1 MHYYKI
7 CFLPISFKLFQN
19 VLTWKENKQTFLIII
34 IILRDVFFEEIYTD
48 SFLVIPR
55 KNALAVALNHAW
67 FSDGSIANDYHL
79 QRKEKTI
86 KVERYVRNPQYSIL
100 KYRDVVHTYIYIYIL
115 FSTRIEVTFLTW
127 SKVNWLTICPHAN
140 DSTNATTTTE
150 QPPWLL
156 SAKFWSIWSDQWSL
170 CWSKNYWS

>member
-1 MHYYKI
+1 MHYYEI

-48 SFLVIPR
+48 SFLVISC
-55 KNALAVALNHAW
+55 KNALAVALNHAR

-100 KYRDVVHTYIYIYIL
+100 KYRDVVHSYIYTGAWERFLPRGARLIRKMKFCLLWKFLLYKISIL
-115 FSTRIEVTFLTW
+115 GG
-127 SKVNWLTICPHAN
+127 PG
-140 DSTNATTTTE
+140 
-150 QPPWLL
+150 PPGPPLVPGACLWG
-156 SAKFWSIWSDQWSL
+156 S
-170 CWSKNYWS
+170 

>member
-1 MHYYKI
+1 MFLRKLPLFLKNSKTVTLNLNRKHTILFFRFLMHSVHYYEI
-7 CFLPISFKLFQN
+7 CFLPISFKSFQN

-100 KYRDVVHTYIYIYIL
+100 KYRDVVHIYIYI
-115 FSTRIEVTFLTW
+115 
-127 SKVNWLTICPHAN
+127 
-140 DSTNATTTTE
+140 
-150 QPPWLL
+150 
-156 SAKFWSIWSDQWSL
+156 
-170 CWSKNYWS
+170 